1 MRRLRL
7 PSAARR
13 KLMREALVIAR
24 REFLER
30 VRTKWFVVMT
40 ILGPILMVA
49 LLVIPALLAGRG
61 AEGAKVDVIDQS
73 GKLGPALVAAL
84 KADEDHWNAAIVDP
98 AATDEQELARVRTK
112 TINGFIRIPADGLT
126 KGTFVYRGD
135 NATNQSVGFTLQKTI
150 TGVVYTV
157 RGAERGLSPP
167 QLAEMLAPPQIRAFH
182 TTGATAGESGG
193 GTFILGYIIAFILYM
208 VITLYGVNVMRSIVT
223 EKSSRVVEL
232 MVAASKPR
240 SMMTGKILGVGGVGL
255 AQVAVWF
262 LFGGIALA
270 YRVEILQALGAGA
283 NAASVLP
290 SLSML
295 QFGVIIAF
303 FVLGYLFYSSLY
315 AAIGATVSS
324 EQDSQQA
331 AVPITMFLVIG
342 MVSMTAITGDPR
354 GSTSAIMT
362 LVPMW
367 SPMLIPLR
375 FILGGAT
382 PGEVALSLGILLVAT
397 LLVAR
402 AAAKIYRVGILMYG
416 KRPGFG
422 EMVRWLRY

>member
-1 MRRLRL
+1 
-7 PSAARR
+7 
-13 KLMREALVIAR
+13 MRETLVIAK
-24 REFLER
+24 REFIER
-30 VRTKWFVVMT
+30 VRTKWFVAMT
-40 ILGPILMVA
+40 ILGPILMVG
-49 LLVIPALLAGRG
+49 LILIPALLAGRG
-61 AEGAKVDVIDQS
+61 SEGARIDIIDQT
-73 GKLGPALVAAL
+73 GKLGPALVTAFAAN
-84 KADEDHWNAAIVDP
+84 DEHWKGAIVDP
-98 AATDEQELARVRTK
+98 ATTDEHELERLRHK
-112 TINGFIRIPADGLT
+112 DINGFIRIPADGLG
-126 KGTFVYRGD
+126 KGEITYRGD
-135 NATNQSVGFTLQKTI
+135 NATNQTVNFTLRAILTS
-150 TGVVYTV
+150 VVYTE
-157 RGAERGLSPP
+157 RGAERGLTPT
-167 QLAEMLAPPQIRAFH
+167 QLAEMLAPPTVRAFH

-208 VITLYGVNVMRSIVT
+208 VITLYGVNVLRSIVT

-240 SMMTGKILGVGGVGL
+240 AMMSGKIVGVGGAGL

-262 LFGGIALA
+262 IFGGIALA

-283 NAASVLP
+283 NAATVLP
-290 SLSML
+290 SLSL
-295 QFGVIIAF
+295 VQVAVIIAF
-303 FVLGYLFYSSLY
+303 FVLGFLFYASMY

-362 LVPMW
+362 LVPFW
-367 SPMLIPLR
+367 SPMLMPLR
-375 FILGGAT
+375 YILGGAT
-382 PGEVALSLGILLVAT
+382 PAEVAMSLGILVVTTVLI
-397 LLVAR
+397 AR

-422 EMVRWLRY
+422 ELLRWLRY

>member
-1 MRRLRL
+1 
-7 PSAARR
+7 
-13 KLMREALVIAR
+13 MRETLVIAK
-24 REFLER
+24 REFIER
-30 VRTKWFVVMT
+30 VRTKWFVAMT
-40 ILGPILMVA
+40 ILGPILMVG
-49 LLVIPALLAGRG
+49 LILIPALLAGRG
-61 AEGAKVDVIDQS
+61 SEGARIDIIDQT
-73 GKLGPALVAAL
+73 GKLGPALVAAF
-84 KADEDHWNAAIVDP
+84 AANDEHWKGAVVDP
-98 AATDEQELARVRTK
+98 ATTDDHELERLRHK
-112 TINGFIRIPADGLT
+112 DINGFIRIPADGLG
-126 KGTFVYRGD
+126 KGEIIYRGD
-135 NATNQSVGFTLQKTI
+135 NATNQQVNFTLRAI
-150 TGVVYTV
+150 LTGAIYTE
-157 RGAERGLSPP
+157 RGAERGLTPP
-167 QLAEMLAPPQIRAFH
+167 QLAEMLSPPTVRAFH

-208 VITLYGVNVMRSIVT
+208 VITLYGVNVLRSIVT

-240 SMMTGKILGVGGVGL
+240 SMMSGKILGVGGAGL

-262 LFGGIALA
+262 IFGGIALA

-283 NAASVLP
+283 NAATVLP
-290 SLSML
+290 SLSL
-295 QFGVIIAF
+295 IQVAVIISF
-303 FVLGYLFYSSLY
+303 FVLGYLFYASMY

-362 LVPMW
+362 LVPFW
-367 SPMLIPLR
+367 SPMLMPLR
-375 FILGGAT
+375 YILGGAT
-382 PGEVALSLGILLVAT
+382 PTEVAMSLGILVVTTVLI
-397 LLVAR
+397 AR

-422 EMVRWLRY
+422 ELLRWLRY

>member
-1 MRRLRL
+1 
-7 PSAARR
+7 
-13 KLMREALVIAR
+13 MRETLVIAK

-30 VRTKWFVVMT
+30 VRTKWFVAMT
-40 ILGPILMVA
+40 ILGPILMVG

-61 AEGAKVDVIDQS
+61 SEGAKIEIIDQT
-73 GKLGPALVAAL
+73 GKLGPALVAVFAQS
-84 KADEDHWNAAIVDP
+84 EEHWKGTVVDP
-98 AATDEQELARVRTK
+98 ATTDDHELERLRHK
-112 TINGFIRIPADGLT
+112 DINGFVRIPADGLD
-126 KGTFVYRGD
+126 KGEITYRGD
-135 NATNQSVGFTLQKTI
+135 NATNQTVIYTLHALI
-150 TGVVYTV
+150 TAVVQAE
-157 RGAERGLSPP
+157 RGAEHGLSPT
-167 QLAEMLAPPQIRAFH
+167 QVSEVLAPPTIRAFH

-208 VITLYGVNVMRSIVT
+208 VITLYGVNVLRSIVT

-232 MVAASKPR
+232 MAAASKPR
-240 SMMTGKILGVGGVGL
+240 SMMSGKIIGVGGAGL

-262 LFGGIALA
+262 IFGGIALA
-270 YRVEILQALGAGA
+270 YRVEILRALGAGA
-283 NAASVLP
+283 DAASVLP
-290 SLSML
+290 SLSL
-295 QFGVIIAF
+295 VQLVVIISF
-303 FVLGYLFYSSLY
+303 FILGYLFYASMY

-342 MVSMTAITGDPR
+342 MVMMTAITGDPR

-367 SPMLIPLR
+367 SPMLMPLR
-375 FILGGAT
+375 YILGGAT
-382 PGEVALSLGILLVAT
+382 PGEVALSLGILLVT
-397 LLVAR
+397 TVLIAR

-422 EMVRWLRY
+422 ELLRWLRY